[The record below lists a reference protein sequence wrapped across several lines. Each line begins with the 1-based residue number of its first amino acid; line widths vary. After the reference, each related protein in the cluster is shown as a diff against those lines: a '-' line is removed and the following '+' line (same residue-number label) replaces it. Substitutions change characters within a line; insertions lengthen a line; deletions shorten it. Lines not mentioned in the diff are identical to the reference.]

1 MPGECQIAY
10 TISPSEDSTIAVEVF
25 KTRLMRK
32 RKHLLFFQNFGGQLF
47 FSPAQPENS
56 RLDLTVDAKSIVCRD
71 AWLKPRKQ
79 RKITE
84 YARNQALAA
93 DRHPEIHFSSNRIVP
108 KPLRGFIV
116 EGVLKVCGIT
126 RVLKVNLVVN
136 PRTDGRL
143 QLDADS
149 SIRLTDFGITPPS
162 SYFGL
167 AGTKDEAVLH
177 FLLWARVADNGPSE
191 DIYGNYAV
199 K

>member
-1 MPGECQIAY
+1 MPGECEIPY

-32 RKHLLFFQNFGGQLF
+32 RKHLFFFQNFGGQLF
-47 FSPAQPENS
+47 FSPVQPENS
-56 RLDLTVDAKSIVCRD
+56 RLDLTVDAKSVVCRD
-71 AWLKPRKQ
+71 AWLKARKQ
-79 RKITE
+79 RRITE
-84 YARNQALAA
+84 YARNRALAA
-93 DRHPEIHFSSNRIVP
+93 DRHPEIHFASNRIAP
-108 KPLRGFIV
+108 KPLRGFVV

-126 RVLKVNLVVN
+126 RILKANMVVN

-149 SIRLTDFGITPPS
+149 SIRLSDFGITPPS

-177 FLLWARVADNGPSE
+177 LLLWARTATH
-191 DIYGNYAV
+191 
-199 K
+199 

>member
-1 MPGECQIAY
+1 MPGECEIPY

-32 RKHLLFFQNFGGQLF
+32 RKHLLFFQNFGGQLIY
-47 FSPAQPENS
+47 SPERPES
-56 RLDLTVDAKSIVCRD
+56 SQLTMTVDAKSIVCRD
-71 AWLKPRKQ
+71 QWLKARKRQ
-79 RKITE
+79 RITE
-84 YARNQALAA
+84 YARARALAT
-93 DRHPEIHFSSNRIVP
+93 DQHPEIEFSSNRVVP
-108 KPLRGFIV
+108 KPLRGYVV
-116 EGVLKVCGIT
+116 EGVLKVCGVT
-126 RVLKVNLVVN
+126 RILKVNLVVS

-177 FLLWARVADNGPSE
+177 FMLWARRTEAQTASAS
-191 DIYGNYAV
+191 I
-199 K
+199 

>member
-1 MPGECQIAY
+1 MPGESEISY

-25 KTRLMRK
+25 KTGLMRK
-32 RKHLLFFQNFGGQLF
+32 RKHLFFFQNFGGQLF
-47 FSPAQPENS
+47 FSPSQPENS
-56 RLDLTVDAKSIVCRD
+56 RLDLAVDAKSIICRD
-71 AWLKPRKQ
+71 AWLKSKKQ

-93 DRHPEIHFSSNRIVP
+93 DRHPEIQFSSNRIGP

-126 RVLKVNLVVN
+126 RVLKVNLVVS

-143 QLDADS
+143 QLEADS

-177 FLLWARVADNGPSE
+177 LLLWGRAANDGRNC
-191 DIYGNYAV
+191 GN
-199 K
+199 